1 MDFIIENFEYIA
13 LIILLI
19 VVAITIAIMIYVS
32 HISNYFSNK
41 KFRILGR
48 YEYEVQTAV
57 KEIVLQVFNNNIN
70 DTRIVGFGFIYK
82 EQSIDY
88 FKTYAKLNE
97 LDPHKQLIVISR
109 ESFQLHI
116 PSKEL
121 ETIILDYNKGKR
133 HVSSIKV
140 YAIDYQGIITK
151 SKASSV
157 RKIIA
162 KNIKNDYLK
171 KKSEE
176 KKLKLEIKNEKKQER
191 KSKRILNQLN
201 RKEKFSKW
209 WLMFSAKFKRV
220 KK

>member
-13 LIILLI
+13 LVLLLI
-19 VVAITIAIMIYVS
+19 IVAIVIAIVVYVT

-48 YEYEVQTAV
+48 FEYEVQTAN

-88 FKTYAKLNE
+88 FKTYAKLHE

-133 HVSSIKV
+133 RVSSIKV

-151 SKASSV
+151 SEANSV

-176 KKLKLEIKNEKKQER
+176 KKIKIEVKREKKREIANR
-191 KSKRILNQLN
+191 RELNRLY

-209 WLMFSAKFKRV
+209 WLMISAKFKRT